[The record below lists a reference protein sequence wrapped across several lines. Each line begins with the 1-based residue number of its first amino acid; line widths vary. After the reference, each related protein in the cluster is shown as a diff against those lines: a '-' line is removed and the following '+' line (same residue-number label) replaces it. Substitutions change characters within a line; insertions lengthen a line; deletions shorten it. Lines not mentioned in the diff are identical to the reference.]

1 MNRTR
6 AKITAVMATAVLA
19 AGLTPSAAFAHGGSG
34 DSGSSEHE
42 SSREVV
48 YEIRKSTER
57 YQSMERAIRDGYVTT
72 KPVQCVEA
80 PDLGAMG
87 VHFVKG
93 ALLDKR
99 IDASKPEALVYMP
112 QNLEKKG
119 RPDQEDK
126 YTDYRLV
133 AVEFLSTARK
143 APVLGGVKFDSEP
156 DGSTMPF
163 KHSLHAWV
171 WKYNPAGTFAPW
183 NPSIS
188 CPKEKTR

>member
-6 AKITAVMATAVLA
+6 AKITAVLATAVLA

-48 YEIRKSTER
+48 YEIRESTER
-57 YQSMERAIRDGYVTT
+57 YRSMEKAIRDGYVTT
-72 KPVQCVEA
+72 QPVECVEA
-80 PDLGAMG
+80 PGLGAMG

-93 ALLDKR
+93 SLLDER

-112 QNLEKKG
+112 RKLDREG
-119 RPDQEDK
+119 K
-126 YTDYRLV
+126 YTRYRLV
-133 AVEFLSTARK
+133 AVEFLSTALE

-156 DGSTMPF
+156 AGSTRPF

-171 WKYNPAGTFAPW
+171 WKYNPEGKFAPW

-188 CPKEKTR
+188 CPKEKTH

>member
-6 AKITAVMATAVLA
+6 ARTTAVMATAVLA
-19 AGLTPSAAFAHGGSG
+19 AGLTPSAAFAHDGSSN
-34 DSGSSEHE
+34 SGSWKHE

-48 YEIRKSTER
+48 YEILKSTER
-57 YQSMERAIRDGYVTT
+57 YQSMERAIHDGYVTAR
-72 KPVQCVEA
+72 PVHCVEV
-80 PDLGAMG
+80 PGLGAMG

-93 ALLDKR
+93 ALLDER

-112 QNLEKKG
+112 QTLDKEG

-156 DGSTMPF
+156 AGSTMPF

-171 WKYNPAGTFAPW
+171 WQDNPAGTFAPW

-188 CPKEKTR
+188 CPVEKTQ